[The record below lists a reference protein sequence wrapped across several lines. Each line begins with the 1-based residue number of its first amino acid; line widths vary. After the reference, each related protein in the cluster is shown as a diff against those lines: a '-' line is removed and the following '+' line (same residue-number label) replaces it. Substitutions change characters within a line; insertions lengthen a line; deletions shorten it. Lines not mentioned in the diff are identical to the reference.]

1 MDDSQA
7 AKRAIEPSSLPLPAV
22 SRARTVSPTT
32 RVPEPLS
39 YFPEHASPSS
49 RLVAAPLVGSVE
61 IFRPVLLPR
70 SEDPPER
77 RLNISMTITEYEGL
91 VSSLQDR
98 FQQAR
103 TLGQEQ
109 GVQAM
114 NEVVNQ
120 LVNLV
125 ERMYREGRELQ
136 QQYDRLEAT
145 LVDERRLVVQWLE
158 RTKLELQKEA
168 QEFVES
174 HRQSLQR
181 QFEEERSKLTI
192 SFEHEREEAR
202 AEYLRQVTLQ
212 AQVAARHLDD
222 TKRTLSE
229 EFRQQ
234 QSDAQAQ
241 MKIQSQRFID
251 EYKREIDLK
260 AVSQSNAGKA
270 DVDAAIRIHQ
280 GTCEQEFQRKAH
292 EFKNQVESDHL
303 RETSQLHSTINALK
317 LDNADLQ
324 NRAVS
329 SGSSFDRVMMEQTVL
344 ELREEKEKFR
354 GAYNRTTQE
363 LTRMRKDCER
373 QAEQCGAVAPALSPS
388 DRQKTQDEGR
398 WGLHLFAGKT
408 SLYDS
413 QPAPVMSQALPAP
426 SLPFKTRESLPA
438 GWGSSPTFGAST
450 VQHPYGTGN
459 VNGYGAS
466 APVQPS
472 WQQQQGPPP

>member
-1 MDDSQA
+1 MADQISVPDSGAGSGSSTATFGEGIGQIFAMPVSGQVDTSAAESDSGVDVLPPPVRGVRRMAPGDESWGGSRSPARVPPRHGISSNPSSRSPSSRRPPQQNSPGSVPVGPRGRLDVRSPSVPVSGSYGRLPNGVSSSASPGGFSPTFRQSPSIATIVVDGPSIAGGAGYTPTRLDTPFTPTRIDTPAVSPGAMPTPNGIPDGHHGSMPVLSPYLQGSQRIEPQSLAATQYYSSPTSPVGGRRELMDDSQA

-77 RLNISMTITEYEGL
+77 RLNISMTVTEYEGL

-145 LVDERRLVVQWLE
+145 LVNERSLVVQWLE

-212 AQVAARHLDD
+212 GQVAARQLDE
-222 TKRTLSE
+222 TKRTL
-229 EFRQQ
+229 
-234 QSDAQAQ
+234 A
-241 MKIQSQRFID
+241 K
-251 EYKREIDLK
+251 
-260 AVSQSNAGKA
+260 
-270 DVDAAIRIHQ
+270 
-280 GTCEQEFQRKAH
+280 
-292 EFKNQVESDHL
+292 
-303 RETSQLHSTINALK
+303 
-317 LDNADLQ
+317 
-324 NRAVS
+324 
-329 SGSSFDRVMMEQTVL
+329 
-344 ELREEKEKFR
+344 
-354 GAYNRTTQE
+354 
-363 LTRMRKDCER
+363 
-373 QAEQCGAVAPALSPS
+373 
-388 DRQKTQDEGR
+388 
-398 WGLHLFAGKT
+398 
-408 SLYDS
+408 
-413 QPAPVMSQALPAP
+413 
-426 SLPFKTRESLPA
+426 
-438 GWGSSPTFGAST
+438 
-450 VQHPYGTGN
+450 
-459 VNGYGAS
+459 
-466 APVQPS
+466 
-472 WQQQQGPPP
+472 